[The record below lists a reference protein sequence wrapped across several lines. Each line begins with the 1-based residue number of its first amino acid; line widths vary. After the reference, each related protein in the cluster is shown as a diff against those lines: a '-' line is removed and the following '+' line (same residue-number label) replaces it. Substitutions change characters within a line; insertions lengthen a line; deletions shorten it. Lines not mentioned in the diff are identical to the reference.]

1 MVNPRTPILVSGAQ
15 FTQRT
20 VKEKKIQESLSPIE
34 MLAKVA
40 RAAIADGG
48 AGDKLTRAIDTISI
62 VRFTADSPGDQ
73 GRLPKRM
80 FRNPPLS
87 VAKHLGITPR
97 RTIYTATGGNTP
109 QWLVNRTA
117 EEIARGECEV
127 ALLAGAEYIGTLL
140 GAMKAGVDLG
150 WGNSADV
157 DPGSDPEEIG
167 DMRAGVNDY
176 ERSYGLHFPVNT
188 YPLFENAIRG
198 IKRRSPSEHL
208 EWLGK
213 FFSPFTRSRRKTPIR
228 GSRPIGR
235 PRKFLRRATRTA
247 LSAFPTPNI

>member
-97 RTIYTATGGNTP
+97 DLHGNGRQHAAMAGQSHGGR
-109 QWLVNRTA
+109 NRA
-117 EEIARGECEV
+117 WRMRGRV
-127 ALLAGAEYIGTLL
+127 AGG
-140 GAMKAGVDLG
+140 
-150 WGNSADV
+150 
-157 DPGSDPEEIG
+157 
-167 DMRAGVNDY
+167 
-176 ERSYGLHFPVNT
+176 
-188 YPLFENAIRG
+188 RG
-198 IKRRSPSEHL
+198 IYRHAARRDES
-208 EWLGK
+208 GC
-213 FFSPFTRSRRKTPIR
+213 RSRLGQQR
-228 GSRPIGR
+228 
-235 PRKFLRRATRTA
+235 
-247 LSAFPTPNI
+247 